1 VNRSHFIR
9 PNAGEVPDAQ
19 QNPQVAP
26 QIASAI
32 EPAEDGLLSGQTMDP
47 QVTTRAQ
54 DSPRSYELLA
64 RKVATIPYRLA
75 VASAQPPSGALV
87 QASPSGSQASAGV
100 ANFNLLFLGAVVA
113 TSLSLAGG
121 VFHLTRRVR
130 SRDPALA
137 DRPNADRIL
146 LSYSRKNLEEAKQ
159 HSAPSGNQAG
169 GKQAGG
175 NQPGGNQASGNRPGG
190 NQPG

>member
-1 VNRSHFIR
+1 MV
-9 PNAGEVPDAQ
+9 
-19 QNPQVAP
+19 
-26 QIASAI
+26 
-32 EPAEDGLLSGQTMDP
+32 P

-54 DSPRSYELLA
+54 DPPRSYELLA

-75 VASAQPPSGALV
+75 VASAQPPAGALV
-87 QASPSGSQASAGV
+87 QASPGGSQASAGV

-137 DRPNADRIL
+137 DRPNADRHLIA
-146 LSYSRKNLEEAKQ
+146 YPPEPVAERLEKGGQASN
-159 HSAPSGNQAG
+159 SAPLGNQAG
-169 GKQAGG
+169 GNQAGG
-175 NQPGGNQASGNRPGG
+175 NQAG
-190 NQPG
+190 